1 MTIKKADHGTWHSYT
16 IDGRRAVGVTTAL
29 KGIPK
34 DALVPWAAKEVATY
48 VVDNIYDVKRM
59 LDSGGRYPTID
70 LLKSIPN
77 QKRDTAA
84 VRGTEVHALAEKYIR
99 GEEIEVDGSL
109 RPYVDGYA
117 AFIKDWNPV
126 SIHEEIV
133 VASRAHLYAGTLDS
147 IQDIPSLGR
156 CLVDYK
162 GLALDTSIPTPD
174 GWKTMRQL
182 KVGDQVF
189 GSDGRPCKVTAK
201 SGIHYR
207 PCYRIRFDDGSSVV
221 CDDEHLWRT
230 TSGRAANPKTSVL
243 TTDEIRRTLWLH
255 GQRQHRIPLAGP
267 LDLPEVDLPIHP
279 YVLGC
284 WLGDGK
290 ASDGSISKPDA
301 EMFDLIVECG
311 YEVAPDTSK
320 DGKCPTRTV
329 YGLRTQL
336 RQAGLL
342 GHKVIPA
349 EFLRAS
355 REQRL
360 ALLRGLMDTDGS
372 WNKARRQAVFSN
384 TDKSLSKS
392 VCELA
397 CSLGQRAV
405 MHQVTAHGF
414 GLSVSAYPVTFTPN
428 GHLNPFSLSRK
439 ADLVQF
445 GVKPYSTRRLVL
457 AVDDM
462 PVVPTQ
468 CITVDSPDS
477 TYLCT
482 ESMIP
487 THNTGRGVYGE
498 TALQVA
504 AYRYAEVYLDAD
516 GNEQPMVSVD
526 RTFVLH
532 IQPDTYDLVPL
543 VADEAAF
550 ESYLKAQANYLA
562 NVQSKRLDKLLGLPL
577 NPPEAA

>member
-70 LLKSIPN
+70 FLKSIPN

-99 GEEIEVDGSL
+99 GEEIEVDDAL

-117 AFIKDWNPV
+117 TFIKDWNPA

-133 VASRAHLYAGTLDS
+133 VASRTHLYAGTLDS

-162 GLALDTSIPTPD
+162 T
-174 GWKTMRQL
+174 
-182 KVGDQVF
+182 
-189 GSDGRPCKVTAK
+189 
-201 SGIHYR
+201 
-207 PCYRIRFDDGSSVV
+207 
-221 CDDEHLWRT
+221 
-230 TSGRAANPKTSVL
+230 
-243 TTDEIRRTLWLH
+243 
-255 GQRQHRIPLAGP
+255 
-267 LDLPEVDLPIHP
+267 
-279 YVLGC
+279 
-284 WLGDGK
+284 GK
-290 ASDGSISKPDA
+290 
-301 EMFDLIVECG
+301 
-311 YEVAPDTSK
+311 
-320 DGKCPTRTV
+320 
-329 YGLRTQL
+329 
-336 RQAGLL
+336 
-342 GHKVIPA
+342 
-349 EFLRAS
+349 
-355 REQRL
+355 
-360 ALLRGLMDTDGS
+360 
-372 WNKARRQAVFSN
+372 
-384 TDKSLSKS
+384 
-392 VCELA
+392 
-397 CSLGQRAV
+397 
-405 MHQVTAHGF
+405 
-414 GLSVSAYPVTFTPN
+414 
-428 GHLNPFSLSRK
+428 
-439 ADLVQF
+439 
-445 GVKPYSTRRLVL
+445 
-457 AVDDM
+457 
-462 PVVPTQ
+462 
-468 CITVDSPDS
+468 
-477 TYLCT
+477 
-482 ESMIP
+482 
-487 THNTGRGVYGE
+487 GVYGE

-516 GNEQPMVSVD
+516 GNEQQMVSVD